1 MSNAKRYAAL
11 QNARLENHAA
21 KVQACLNAA
30 LATERSE
37 LIENTRKG
45 SAMAIANRNAIRD
58 LVARGAK

>member
-11 QNARLENHAA
+11 QNARLENYSA
-21 KVQACLNAA
+21 KVQHCLDRQ
-30 LATERSE
+30 LATERAE
-37 LIENTRKG
+37 LAANLKSG

>member
-37 LIENTRKG
+37 LAVNERNG
-45 SAMAIANRNAIRD
+45 SHMAIANRNAIRD